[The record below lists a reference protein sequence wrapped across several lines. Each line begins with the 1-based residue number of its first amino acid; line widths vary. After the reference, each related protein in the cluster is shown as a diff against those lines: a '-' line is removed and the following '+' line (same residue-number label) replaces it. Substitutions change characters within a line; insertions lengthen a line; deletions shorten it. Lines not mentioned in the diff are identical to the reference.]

1 MTQIYHAHLYGT
13 RTSKYDWLQAHDVL
27 STDWQPLTP
36 QAPFYLL
43 IPQNT
48 DLLGEYNQG
57 WKITDVM
64 PVNVLGF
71 QSHRDHFAIDFEWE
85 NLKERITEMRDI
97 NITDIEYSEKYNL
110 KNTRDWKLEEA
121 RKIIRNDAAWE
132 RNLIECA
139 YRPFDNR
146 PCYFG
151 YVTMHRPLMGF
162 GGRSPKLNLSKITRK
177 SRHRKLSRG
186 ARITATNE

>member
-13 RTSKYDWLQAHDVL
+13 RDSKYDWLQTHDVL
-27 STDWQPLTP
+27 STDWQELKP

-48 DLLGEYNQG
+48 DLLSEYERG

-85 NLKERITEMRDI
+85 NLKERIAEMRDI

-121 RKIIRNDAAWE
+121 RKIIRNDAGWE

-151 YVTMHRPLMGF
+151 YVTMDRPRRELLDHVAG
-162 GGRSPKLNLSKITRK
+162 KENLCLNTIRQTK
-177 SRHRKLSRG
+177 STTWQH
-186 ARITATNE
+186 I